1 MRNGLFGVIVVST
14 LAGALWIGAS
24 SGLGKQPPTIGPIK
38 PAATE
43 IEAAAA
49 AIEPV
54 AAKPAA
60 MAALAIP
67 ETPPPRNPP
76 IVKNLVVARG
86 DTLMGLLVKAGVA
99 RGEAQA
105 AITAVSKVYRPRDIK
120 PGLRLTVTRRADE
133 PGAAPVLRALD
144 LAVDARRRVA
154 LRRDATGAFQAK
166 SIERPLTARAVRAD
180 GVIESSLYLAGRRA
194 QVPPGVLAKLI
205 RIFSFDVDFQ
215 RDVQPGDSFEVMFER
230 LHDETG
236 AAVAEGAIMIAE
248 MVLSGK
254 RMRLYR
260 HRSTDGETDYF
271 DAKGHSVR
279 KALVVTPVDGAR
291 ISSGF
296 GRRRHP
302 ILGYTKMHR
311 GTDFAAARGTPVYA
325 AGRGVIETAGRNGAY
340 GRYIRIRHNGTYKT
354 AYAHLQGYV
363 RGIKRGKR
371 VRQGQVIGYVGS
383 SGRSTGPHL
392 HYEILRNG
400 KQINPKRLNLPSGR
414 ILKGAE
420 LARFQTARAALETR
434 LAALPGGAR
443 LVTSAGPE

>member
-1 MRNGLFGVIVVST
+1 
-14 LAGALWIGAS
+14 
-24 SGLGKQPPTIGPIK
+24 
-38 PAATE
+38 
-43 IEAAAA
+43 
-49 AIEPV
+49 
-54 AAKPAA
+54 
-60 MAALAIP
+60 
-67 ETPPPRNPP
+67 
-76 IVKNLVVARG
+76 
-86 DTLMGLLVKAGVA
+86 
-99 RGEAQA
+99 
-105 AITAVSKVYRPRDIK
+105 
-120 PGLRLTVTRRADE
+120 
-133 PGAAPVLRALD
+133 
-144 LAVDARRRVA
+144 
-154 LRRDATGAFQAK
+154 
-166 SIERPLTARAVRAD
+166 
-180 GVIESSLYLAGRRA
+180 
-194 QVPPGVLAKLI
+194 
-205 RIFSFDVDFQ
+205 
-215 RDVQPGDSFEVMFER
+215 
-230 LHDETG
+230 
-236 AAVAEGAIMIAE
+236 

-279 KALVVTPVDGAR
+279 KALVVSPVDGAR

-434 LAALPGGAR
+434 LAALPSGAR